1 MDEERKKAY
10 SEVVEVLKLIENEE
24 KIEKIPFEVI
34 QLIKNNSDP
43 TYKPTIS
50 KEIPLENQNLRN
62 ETYSILNWIATK
74 YWNVSNIE
82 EDNNKNII
90 ENNSKEMKETENSK
104 LNVEAF
110 NDIEP
115 ECLEGRNLPMLVSEL
130 SWFERIKIRVI
141 QIFKTIFK
149 ISTKKEKEGVNE

>member
-82 EDNNKNII
+82 EDNNKNIR

-149 ISTKKEKEGVNE
+149 ISTKNEKEGVNE